1 VGITHAGWRLVI
13 ADRPVT
19 PITTLKSLRASHCET
34 PDDRVGSLKDRNVL
48 TTMSHV
54 KLGNL
59 TNIRSI
65 DAGLLTTRAWD
76 TLRAVV
82 QGVAPTKAAATASTV
97 TLPAQEAW
105 VAAGLTPM
113 LRGAERC

>member
-1 VGITHAGWRLVI
+1 ML
-13 ADRPVT
+13 
-19 PITTLKSLRASHCET
+19 TTL
-34 PDDRVGSLKDRNVL
+34 
-48 TTMSHV
+48 SHV

-65 DAGLLTTRAWD
+65 DAGFLTTRAWD

-82 QGVAPTKAAATASTV
+82 QGVAPTKAPTIVSTV
-97 TLPAQEAW
+97 TLPGQDTATAGLQGW
-105 VAAGLTPM
+105 VAPGLTPM

>member
-1 VGITHAGWRLVI
+1 ML
-13 ADRPVT
+13 
-19 PITTLKSLRASHCET
+19 TTL
-34 PDDRVGSLKDRNVL
+34 
-48 TTMSHV
+48 SHV

-65 DAGLLTTRAWD
+65 DAGFLTTRAWD

-82 QGVAPTKAAATASTV
+82 QGVAPTKAAATVPTASR
-97 TLPAQEAW
+97 PARAATQAW
-105 VAAGLTPM
+105 VAPGLAPM

>member
-1 VGITHAGWRLVI
+1 ML
-13 ADRPVT
+13 
-19 PITTLKSLRASHCET
+19 TTL
-34 PDDRVGSLKDRNVL
+34 
-48 TTMSHV
+48 SHV

-65 DAGLLTTRAWD
+65 DAGFLTMRAWD

-82 QGVAPTKAAATASTV
+82 QGVAPTKAAAAAPAV
-97 TLPAQEAW
+97 TLPAQQAW
-105 VAAGLTPM
+105 VAPGLTPM

>member
-1 VGITHAGWRLVI
+1 ML
-13 ADRPVT
+13 
-19 PITTLKSLRASHCET
+19 TTL
-34 PDDRVGSLKDRNVL
+34 
-48 TTMSHV
+48 SHV

-65 DAGLLTTRAWD
+65 DAGFLTTRAWD

-82 QGVAPTKAAATASTV
+82 QGVAPTKAAAAVPTV
-97 TLPAQEAW
+97 TLPGQDTAELQAW
-105 VAAGLTPM
+105 VAPGLTPM

>member
-1 VGITHAGWRLVI
+1 ML
-13 ADRPVT
+13 
-19 PITTLKSLRASHCET
+19 TTL
-34 PDDRVGSLKDRNVL
+34 
-48 TTMSHV
+48 SHV

-65 DAGLLTTRAWD
+65 DAGFLTTRAWD

-82 QGVAPTKAAATASTV
+82 QGVAPTKAVAAVPTV
-97 TLPAQEAW
+97 TLPTQEGW
-105 VAAGLTPM
+105 VAPGLTPM

>member
-1 VGITHAGWRLVI
+1 
-13 ADRPVT
+13 
-19 PITTLKSLRASHCET
+19 
-34 PDDRVGSLKDRNVL
+34 VL
-48 TTMSHV
+48 TTLSHV

-65 DAGLLTTRAWD
+65 DAGFLTTRAWD

-82 QGVAPTKAAATASTV
+82 QGVAPTKAAAAVPTV
-97 TLPAQEAW
+97 IRPAQN
-105 VAAGLTPM
+105 AAFTPSLTPM

>member
-1 VGITHAGWRLVI
+1 
-13 ADRPVT
+13 
-19 PITTLKSLRASHCET
+19 
-34 PDDRVGSLKDRNVL
+34 VL
-48 TTMSHV
+48 TSLSHV

-65 DAGLLTTRAWD
+65 DAGFLTTRAWD

-82 QGVAPTKAAATASTV
+82 QGVAPTKAAATVPTV
-97 TLPAQEAW
+97 ILPGQRTATVDLQAG
-105 VAAGLTPM
+105 AAPGLAPM